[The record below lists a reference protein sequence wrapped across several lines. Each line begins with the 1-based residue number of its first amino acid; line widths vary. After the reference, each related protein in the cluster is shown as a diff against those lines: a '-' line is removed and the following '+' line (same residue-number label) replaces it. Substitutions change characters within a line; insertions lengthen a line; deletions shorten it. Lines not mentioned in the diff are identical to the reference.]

1 MALAD
6 SGRAIG
12 AVTKLLQDHLIRRGF
27 AATVGKPE
35 DAALNDTR
43 AKLNLFL
50 YETAFDASLRNVS
63 LDERR
68 MPPLWL
74 CLKYL
79 VTAFDD
85 NESSDTAEAHE
96 LLGRGL
102 SALHE
107 LNFLRL
113 DGLSALDVRQALE
126 HSPEPLK
133 ITFDETPAELLS
145 KIMQGTNEKYRLSVA
160 FQVRPVMIVP
170 TEPPRYALLVG
181 VDYTRTPATTI
192 GDEGVR
198 LTVAA
203 SLGAVLEEVEPE
215 RFEPGEAFEISG
227 VDLHLGGLECWLGP
241 AQLSIVAQRSD
252 RMAVRAEGAIVAG
265 QTEGPIAAGGAIAA
279 GEHPLLLRQRLPNGR
294 YRVSNLSVAQLLPVV
309 DHAVL
314 AAGDLQIT
322 GVLLGRAE
330 DEVLVALY
338 RDGHVVRLFDGAST
352 VADQKSLTV
361 PGAAAGTAAGP
372 YLVIVRVNGQQAR
385 RSPTV
390 IFP

>member
-35 DAALNDTR
+35 DAAANDTR

-50 YETAFDASLRNVS
+50 YETELDASLRNVS

-85 NESSDTAEAHE
+85 DESSDTAEAHE

-113 DGLSALDVRQALE
+113 DELCALDVRQALE
-126 HSPEPLK
+126 HNPEPLK
-133 ITFDETPAELLS
+133 ITFDETPADLLS
-145 KIMQGTNEKYRLSVA
+145 KIMQGTDEKYRLSVA

-170 TEPPRYALLVG
+170 ADPPRYSLLVG
-181 VDYTRTPATTI
+181 VDYTQTPPVAI
-192 GDEGVR
+192 GDEGVG
-198 LTVAA
+198 LAVAA
-203 SLGAVLEEVEPE
+203 SLGPVLKDVEPG
-215 RFEPGEAFEISG
+215 RFEPGEAFDISG
-227 VDLHLGGLECWLGP
+227 VDLHLGELECWLGP
-241 AQLSIVAQRSD
+241 AQLSIVAQRPD
-252 RMAVRAEGAIVAG
+252 RMTVRAEGAIVAG
-265 QTEGPIAAGGAIAA
+265 QTEGPVSAGVVIAA
-279 GEHPLLLRQRLPNGR
+279 GEHPLVLRQRLPNGR
-294 YRVSNLSVAQLLPVV
+294 HRASTLLVAQLLPVV

-330 DEVLVALY
+330 DDVLVALY
-338 RDGHVVRLFDGAST
+338 RDGHVVRLFDGAAT

-361 PGAAAGTAAGP
+361 PGAAVGTAAGS
-372 YLVIVRVNGQQAR
+372 YLVIVRVNGQQAK

-390 IFP
+390 IF